1 MALIFPTLETA
12 GWKIGDSPDCHIQ
25 LVKLTDVAST
35 SEAADAIKRTVGTPN
50 TCFYKDGVF
59 VRSVAGVMTATEVAD
74 VLNEIATGKQPQVSQ
89 QQAILKARK
98 RLPVVKT
105 QWGTIDLESYHM
117 NCNCPMCQGIRAL
130 QSEYRQT
137 AYNEAR
143 NVAGAVRAS
152 QEPTPSPVADR
163 IMETLGLSKSDVFA
177 DIGCGDGR
185 LLIEAVET
193 FGCSAVGIEIDP
205 VKADKAREKVKAAG
219 LSDRITVLTGDA
231 KSFDPEAYGVTAAVA
246 YLYPELL
253 EKLKPMLETIPVL
266 VTPFHQ
272 VPGLVMESR
281 GDVWVRDMRNQ
292 PSVL

>member
-1 MALIFPTLETA
+1 
-12 GWKIGDSPDCHIQ
+12 
-25 LVKLTDVAST
+25 
-35 SEAADAIKRTVGTPN
+35 
-50 TCFYKDGVF
+50 
-59 VRSVAGVMTATEVAD
+59 MTATEVAD

-185 LLIEAVET
+185 LLIDAVET